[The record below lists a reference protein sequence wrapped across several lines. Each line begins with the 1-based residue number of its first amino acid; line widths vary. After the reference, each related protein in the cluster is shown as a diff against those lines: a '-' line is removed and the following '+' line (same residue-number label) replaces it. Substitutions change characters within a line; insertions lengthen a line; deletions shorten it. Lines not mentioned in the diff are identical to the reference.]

1 MARGRAPG
9 YEDQRALILEQ
20 AAALFAQR
28 GYPATSMNE
37 VAQACGLSKPT
48 LYHYFR
54 DKDALLV
61 NIAEEHVTRLQ
72 TVVQAIEDEAL
83 APTPRLRALIQR
95 IVQQYAGAQNA
106 HRVLTEDVRF
116 LNQADQQR
124 VLDKERQVV
133 EAFSR
138 AIDQIRPQL
147 QQAGLSKPLTMLLFG
162 MINWMFTWLKPD
174 GELTHEAVAPIVA
187 DLFFGGLPAVQA
199 APAAKPPARKT
210 PARKTAARKTANPTR
225 KPR

>member
-9 YEDQRALILEQ
+9 YEDQREMILEQ

-54 DKDALLV
+54 DKYSLLV

-72 TVVQAIEDEAL
+72 AVVQEIEEEAL
-83 APTPRLRALIQR
+83 SPAPRLRALIQR
-95 IVQQYAGAQNA
+95 IVHEYAGAQNA

-116 LNQADQQR
+116 LDEADRQR
-124 VLDKERQVV
+124 VLDKEREVV
-133 EAFSR
+133 EGFSR

-147 QQAGLSKPLTMLLFG
+147 QAAGLSKPLTMLLFG
-162 MINWMFTWLKPD
+162 MINWMFTWLRPD
-174 GELTHEAVAPIVA
+174 GELNHEAMAPIVA

-199 APAAKPPARKT
+199 KPEAKPPARK
-210 PARKTAARKTANPTR
+210 R

>member
-9 YEDQRALILEQ
+9 YEDQRELILEQ

-72 TVVQAIEDEAL
+72 AVVQEIEAEAL

-95 IVQQYAGAQNA
+95 IVEQYAGAQNA

-116 LNQADQQR
+116 LNEADQQR

-133 EAFSR
+133 EAFAR

-147 QQAGLSKPLTMLLFG
+147 QAAGLSKPLTMLLFG
-162 MINWMFTWLKPD
+162 MINWMFTWLKPE

-187 DLFFGGLPAVQA
+187 DLFFGGLPAVQTPA
-199 APAAKPPARKT
+199 AAKAKPPARKT
-210 PARKTAARKTANPTR
+210 PAHKTPARKR
-225 KPR
+225 KPQ

>member
-9 YEDQRALILEQ
+9 YEDQRELILEQ

-72 TVVQAIEDEAL
+72 TVVQEIEEEAL

-95 IVQQYAGAQNA
+95 IVQEYAGAQNA

-116 LNQADQQR
+116 LNEADQQR

-147 QQAGLSKPLTMLLFG
+147 HEAGLSKPMTMLLFG

-199 APAAKPPARKT
+199 PPAAKPPART
-210 PARKTAARKTANPTR
+210 TSARKTAAPTR